1 MPPGLEPLFLYLAG
15 VAGVAAFL
23 CFVCSREASIDV
35 RVWLTVAVVAASLYA
50 AMRFGAHP
58 NDVKVGSRP
67 PPMQPSSGH
76 PKHPRQT

>member
-1 MPPGLEPLFLYLAG
+1 MPPDLEPLFLYLVG
-15 VAGVAAFL
+15 VAVVAAIL
-23 CFVCSREASIDV
+23 CMVCSRQASIDV

-76 PKHPRQT
+76 PKQT